1 LLQILAV
8 PEDSVSVTG
17 TKKQF

>member
-1 LLQILAV
+1 LLQKLTV